1 MELGTHTAR
10 MLVARSH
17 GGAGVPEVQARFRR
31 YVRLAEGFEGR
42 DRGMISSRAL
52 ERAVKAVGDLAFK
65 ARQLGA
71 LEIRGVATGLI
82 REAVNREVLLEAVE
96 KDAGVRLEIIS
107 GEEEAVYTAK
117 GILSALGRPSTPYL
131 LFDLG
136 GGTTEFIWE
145 TEGGLA
151 VRSLSFGA
159 AVLTERFLQEDP
171 PLEAGLR
178 AVEQF
183 VESALVSGL
192 PGKDFFHPG
201 PELIGSGGTATTLAA
216 MVHEVEPDDV
226 RPELM
231 NGLVLEREA
240 LEGVYSRVAA
250 VPESERDGLKGL
262 DSGRARVIPAGTLA
276 ILGIMGYFGARSMR
290 VCLSD
295 ILEGLLM
302 DDTTPLS
309 GVHTETPTGDDGE
322 RIRWERKTR

>member
-1 MELGTHTAR
+1 MGCTKMSTVSSMELGTHTAR
-10 MLVARSH
+10 MLVVRSH
-17 GGAGVPEVQARFRR
+17 GGAGLPEVQARFRG

-42 DRGMISSRAL
+42 GRGMISPLAL

-65 ARQLGA
+65 AKELGA
-71 LEIRGVATGLI
+71 QEIRGVATGLI
-82 REAVNREVLLEAVE
+82 REAANREVLLEAVE

-171 PLEAGLR
+171 PLEGGLR

-183 VESALVSGL
+183 VESAL
-192 PGKDFFHPG
+192 
-201 PELIGSGGTATTLAA
+201 
-216 MVHEVEPDDV
+216 
-226 RPELM
+226 
-231 NGLVLEREA
+231 
-240 LEGVYSRVAA
+240 
-250 VPESERDGLKGL
+250 
-262 DSGRARVIPAGTLA
+262 
-276 ILGIMGYFGARSMR
+276 
-290 VCLSD
+290 
-295 ILEGLLM
+295 
-302 DDTTPLS
+302 
-309 GVHTETPTGDDGE
+309 
-322 RIRWERKTR
+322 